1 MSGGVGWPW
10 RLLALPS
17 GEKRIL
23 VVVVGNGERGST
35 GKAGEATGAGR
46 GD

>member
-1 MSGGVGWPW
+1 MSGGAGWPW
-10 RLLALPS
+10 RLLAPPS
-17 GEKRIL
+17 GEVRIP
-23 VVVVGNGERGST
+23 VVVEGNGERGST

>member
-1 MSGGVGWPW
+1 MSGGVGRPW

-17 GEKRIL
+17 GEEQIL
-23 VVVVGNGERGST
+23 VVAEGNGERGST
-35 GKAGEATGAGR
+35 GKAEEATGAGR